1 MKINKLHL
9 TLSYIN
15 NPYEKMEGSEN
26 ELWARISFN
35 ITIDEKTKEIVSTQ
49 WDAIPFI
56 QWFIENYYFIKNEPL
71 FIPDKSFISKGRNIA
86 KQIWFY
92 KEREFNK
99 NEDNEEYK
107 WFSYLDTYYQRHNV
121 REGLSGSKFPNIF
134 LGRVKN
140 LGNISKNGPKKW
152 SYYFNMDMF
161 LNETKLK
168 IIDFIGNTGFEQST
182 GINEKLFSKMK
193 YELQNLE

>member
-1 MKINKLHL
+1 MNNGDLSVKDARAVGTPARTEFRLLKNVEMGSIMKINKLHL
-9 TLSYIN
+9 NLSHMN
-15 NPYEKMEGSEN
+15 NPFEKMEGSEN

-35 ITIDEKTKEIVSTQ
+35 ITIGEKSKEIISTQ

-56 QWFIENYYFIKNEPL
+56 QWFIDNYNFIKTEPL
-71 FIPDKSFISKGRNIA
+71 FLPDKSFISNGRNIA
-86 KQIWFY
+86 KQIWIY

-107 WFSYLDTYYQRHNV
+107 RFSYLDTYYQRHNV

-140 LGNISKNGPKKW
+140 LGNISKMGQRNGVIISIW
-152 SYYFNMDMF
+152 IYF
-161 LNETKLK
+161 LTK
-168 IIDFIGNTGFEQST
+168 Q
-182 GINEKLFSKMK
+182 
-193 YELQNLE
+193 Y